1 MRNDNEIRIEVKCE
15 EGICPICGGP
25 LGYSD
30 NANMI
35 EEYLPWVCLD
45 CDATGKEGFCHK
57 DPAPSDG
64 TEWKDYVEFDGH
76 FDVCLKD
83 GTPVK
88 LAAPSTDAK
97 KEQITVETK
106 CEEGLCPICG
116 GELHFAGC
124 REDDDNGCTYPW
136 NCSVCGAS
144 GKESYSLS
152 FDGSHYDVETKN
164 GTPVKLVAPSVKAE
178 ETNDTEAPT
187 EEVVCPVCGGELH
200 YTGETGET
208 RYGIC
213 QQWKC
218 TQCGSIGWAKFE
230 EETNHYFTGEHE
242 DVQLADGSEWDG
254 NAISTPTVPAEM
266 MPTNAVKG
274 WFIPVTWEMYGV
286 VRIPFEKAATLAE
299 AMKCA
304 REDMDI
310 ALPKGHYV
318 DGSFAPSFEDAQ
330 VEEIRAL
337 YNDNRPDPEVVV

>member
-1 MRNDNEIRIEVKCE
+1 MRNNNEIKIEVKCE

-25 LGYSD
+25 LGFSG

-76 FDVCLKD
+76 FDVCLK
-83 GTPVK
+83 
-88 LAAPSTDAK
+88 
-97 KEQITVETK
+97 
-106 CEEGLCPICG
+106 
-116 GELHFAGC
+116 
-124 REDDDNGCTYPW
+124 
-136 NCSVCGAS
+136 
-144 GKESYSLS
+144 
-152 FDGSHYDVETKN
+152 N
-164 GTPVKLVAPSVKAE
+164 GTPVKLVAPSAKAE
-178 ETNDTEAPT
+178 GTNDNEAPT

-200 YTGETGET
+200 YTGETSEQK
-208 RYGIC
+208 YGIC

-218 TQCGSIGWAKFE
+218 PRCGSIGWAKFE
-230 EETNHYFTGEHE
+230 EETNHYFAGEHE
-242 DVQLADGSEWDG
+242 DVHLADGSEWDG
-254 NAISTPTVPAEM
+254 QIITGTIELAKNHACDMDDAMASLAVANICAFEENGLIFILHKSVNKAADILAANGFMIHAVAGNTDCIPAAESANNADWPSPEDIGPAVE
-266 MPTNAVKG
+266 AVNG

-310 ALPKGHYV
+310 ALPMGHYV

-337 YNDNRPDPEVVV
+337 YNDNRPDPEVAV

>member
-1 MRNDNEIRIEVKCE
+1 MRNNNEIRIEVKCE

-25 LGYSD
+25 LGFSG

-76 FDVCLKD
+76 FDVCLK
-83 GTPVK
+83 
-88 LAAPSTDAK
+88 
-97 KEQITVETK
+97 
-106 CEEGLCPICG
+106 
-116 GELHFAGC
+116 
-124 REDDDNGCTYPW
+124 
-136 NCSVCGAS
+136 
-144 GKESYSLS
+144 
-152 FDGSHYDVETKN
+152 N
-164 GTPVKLVAPSVKAE
+164 GTPVKLVAPSAKAE
-178 ETNDTEAPT
+178 GTNDNEAPT

-200 YTGETGET
+200 YTGETSEQK
-208 RYGIC
+208 YGIC

-218 TQCGSIGWAKFE
+218 AQCGSIGWAKFE
-230 EETNHYFTGEHE
+230 EETNHYFAGEHE

-304 REDMDI
+304 RGDMDI
-310 ALPKGHYV
+310 ALPMGHYV

-337 YNDNRPDPEVVV
+337 YNDNRPDPEVAV